1 MRLGVTKVTTRRDS
15 LDPGREALIC
25 HKTRHSWT
33 RASAS
38 SWMGRWSEA
47 ETRNDMIDV
56 TYIGKLTGGMK
67 DEE

>member
-1 MRLGVTKVTTRRDS
+1 
-15 LDPGREALIC
+15 
-25 HKTRHSWT
+25 
-33 RASAS
+33 
-38 SWMGRWSEA
+38 MGRWSEA